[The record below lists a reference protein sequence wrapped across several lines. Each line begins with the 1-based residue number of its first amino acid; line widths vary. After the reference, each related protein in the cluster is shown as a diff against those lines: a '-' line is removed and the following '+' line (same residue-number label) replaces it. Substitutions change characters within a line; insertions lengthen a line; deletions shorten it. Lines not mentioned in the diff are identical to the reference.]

1 MMPSSASPSYT
12 GRFRLMLLMLS
23 VLALLV
29 AAKIV
34 YLHLFENEF
43 LKGQGDARSLRV
55 VSIPGHR
62 GMILDRN
69 GEPLAVS
76 APVESIWFDPREFV
90 ADDAQLPVLAGALD
104 MSTARLQRLIKAS
117 AGKKFVYLNRQMA
130 PTDAEQVVALGISG
144 VYSQSEYK
152 RYYPAAEVA
161 THLVGFTNVDGAGQ
175 EGMELAYDEW
185 LRGAEGSKRVLKDR
199 LGRTIKDIEDLTKAN
214 PGDDLTL
221 SIDLRIQYLAYREL
235 KAAVQQHRARSG
247 SAVVLDVATGE
258 VLAMVNQPSYN
269 PNDRSVLEVS
279 HLRNRATTDTFEP
292 GSTMKPLTIAAA
304 MASGKYTADSEIDTS
319 PGYLRVK
326 GNTIRDH
333 KNYGV
338 LDLSH
343 IISKSSNV
351 GASKLALSL
360 EPDAIRNMFSNAGLG
375 RVTGSGFPGERVGKL
390 PYVPAKRLVERVT
403 MSYGYGLAVTPLQLA
418 QAYMAFGGGGVR
430 RDLSLLKTA
439 KPMPGER
446 IMPEP
451 VARQI
456 LDMMEQ
462 VTLKGGTGSRAQVP
476 AFRVGGK
483 TGTVHKVG
491 SDGYEDDQYV
501 AIFAGIAP
509 IQDPRF
515 VAIVVV
521 DEPRGQQYYGGEV
534 AAPVFSRIMAGTL
547 RLMNVAPDKLGL
559 PVDQQLAWKT
569 P

>member
-1 MMPSSASPSYT
+1 MNAPAASFSYT
-12 GRFRLMLLMLS
+12 WRFRLVLLMLS
-23 VLALLV
+23 LLGVLV

-34 YLHLFENEF
+34 YLHLFEDEF

-55 VSIPGHR
+55 VSIPAHR

-76 APVESIWFDPREFV
+76 APVESTWFDPREFV
-90 ADDAQLPVLAGALD
+90 ADKPQLRLLAKALD
-104 MSTARLQRLIKAS
+104 MPFERLQRLIEAS
-117 AGKKFVYLNRQMA
+117 VDKKFVYLSRQMA
-130 PTDAEQVVALGISG
+130 PTDAQQVLALGIPG

-161 THLVGFTNVDGAGQ
+161 THLVGFTNVDGVGQ
-175 EGMELAYDEW
+175 EGMELAYEEW
-185 LRGAEGSKRVLKDR
+185 LQGSEGSKRVLKDR
-199 LGRTIKDIEDLTKAN
+199 VGRTIKDIQDLTQAN
-214 PGDDLTL
+214 PGKDLSL

-269 PNDRSVLEVS
+269 PNDRSDLKVA

-292 GSTMKPLTIAAA
+292 GSTMKPLTVAAA
-304 MASGKYTADSEIDTS
+304 MASGKYTRSSEIDTS

-326 GNTIRDH
+326 SRTIRDH
-333 KNYGV
+333 RNYGV
-338 LDLSH
+338 LDLGH

-360 EPDAIRNMFSNAGLG
+360 ESGAIRNMFFNAGLG
-375 RVTGSGFPGERVGKL
+375 RATGSGFPGERVGSL
-390 PYVPAKRLVERVT
+390 PYVPEKRLVERVT
-403 MSYGYGLAVTPLQLA
+403 MSYGYGLSVTPLQLA
-418 QAYMAFGGGGVR
+418 QAYMAFGGGGIR
-430 RDLSLLKTA
+430 RDLSLLKTEL
-439 KPMPGER
+439 PMPGER
-446 IMPEP
+446 IMPES
-451 VARQI
+451 VARQV

-491 SDGYEDDQYV
+491 ANGYEDDQYV
-501 AIFAGIAP
+501 AVFAGVAP
-509 IQDPRF
+509 IDNPRF

-521 DEPRGQQYYGGEV
+521 DEPQGQEYYGGEV

-559 PVDQQLAWKT
+559 PIEQQLAWKS